1 MYNSLQLAIK
11 YIHYYISASNG
22 RGHGIHSPFVFDFI
36 EKILNDHRHFYV
48 YDRVEALRQRM
59 LNDKRILEVQDYGA
73 GSSKTSSNKRSVS
86 SIARNAVKSPKYGQ
100 FLFRLVNHYQPRRI
114 LELGTSLGISTSYL
128 ALGNPA
134 AKVVTVEGSREIASI
149 AEENFKDL
157 GISSIQQVLG
167 NFDESLPFLLQ
178 SGQSFD
184 LVFIDGNHRKEPT
197 LNYFKLL
204 LKNLHNETILIF
216 DDIHWSREMEGAWKE
231 ICSNENVRVSIDL
244 FFLGIVIFRES
255 IREKQHYQVRF

>member
-1 MYNSLQLAIK
+1 MYSGIKIAAKYLQYLIT
-11 YIHYYISASNG
+11 ASNG
-22 RGHGIHSPFVFDFI
+22 KGHGIHSPFVFDFI

-48 YDRVEALRQRM
+48 YDKVEALRQRM

-73 GSSKTSSNKRSVS
+73 GSSKSVSNKRSVS

-100 FLFRLVNHYQPRRI
+100 FLFRLANHYQPGRI

-128 ALGNPA
+128 ALGNPRA
-134 AKVVTVEGSREIASI
+134 NVVTVEGSRQIASV
-149 AEENFKDL
+149 AEDNFKDL
-157 GISSIQQVLG
+157 GISSIQQVVG

-178 SGQSFD
+178 SEQQFD

-204 LKNLHNETILIF
+204 LKNLHNEAILIF
-216 DDIHWSREMEGAWKE
+216 DDIHWSREMEEAWKQ
-231 ICSNENVRVSIDL
+231 ISSNENVRVSIDL
-244 FFLGIVIFRES
+244 FFLGIVVFRES
-255 IREKQHYQVRF
+255 IREKQHYQIRF